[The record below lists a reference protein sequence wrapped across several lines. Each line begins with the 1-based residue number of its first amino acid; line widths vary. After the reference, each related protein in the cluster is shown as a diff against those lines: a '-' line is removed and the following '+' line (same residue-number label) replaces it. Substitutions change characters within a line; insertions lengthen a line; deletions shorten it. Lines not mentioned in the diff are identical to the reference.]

1 MNRTDFILILP
12 VVVLIGS
19 LPVSVPAENELN
31 PFLKG
36 AETARKLQEKKLE
49 QNRANATLLMQ
60 LAREIRQQ
68 RADAQAEVLFWFRTH
83 PTERVFPQ
91 EEVERMLKSGGYY
104 PAAVEGLTGSRNPFF
119 ADPPRSE

>member
-1 MNRTDFILILP
+1 M
-12 VVVLIGS
+12 
-19 LPVSVPAENELN
+19 PVSVSAENELGGI
-31 PFLKG
+31 LGLMEGK
-36 AETARKLQEKKLE
+36 RKAQEKKLE
-49 QNRANATLLMQ
+49 QNRANATLVMQ

-91 EEVERMLKSGGYY
+91 EEVDRILKSGGYC

-119 ADPPRSE
+119 LDPPQRE

>member
-1 MNRTDFILILP
+1 MNRTGLLL

-19 LPVSVPAENELN
+19 LPVSVPAENALSG
-31 PFLKG
+31 FIKG
-36 AETARKLQEKKLE
+36 EEKKLE

-83 PTERVFPQ
+83 PNERVFPQ
-91 EEVERMLKSGGYY
+91 KEVDRMLKSGGYY
-104 PAAVEGLTGSRNPFF
+104 PAAVEGLTGSRTPFF
-119 ADPPRSE
+119 VDSSRGE